1 MNAMSYM
8 ELLPSKFR
16 KGAVRMVFIGI
27 SRRLLDLI
35 GLASLLP
42 IIILII
48 NPSAVEGNALM
59 TKLFHFFGLE
69 SLAGFGLLFGIFAL
83 VMLPLKSVWTIWL
96 AKIQNAYLLSIYRYY
111 SRQLYSYYHDR
122 GLLFIRQ
129 TFSSQLAFHI
139 NGACYG
145 YAMNIVGTILN
156 AVSDIAITLLLTGIV
171 VWFAPMA
178 SLMLFAAMVPVLLVY
193 FTIVKSK
200 LKKIGFDAYEARR
213 RQAQI
218 VQESLRGH
226 VSLSIYNS
234 FNTLSK
240 EFDQGLNTISH
251 ADIKGS
257 VYSQIPSVILQMCVA
272 IALIIL
278 LVAGNTNGTPV
289 TLFILFGFTAA
300 RVMPAILSLANS
312 WSTLQNNQYIID
324 IIKEAALFEKRP
336 RPAEEKEEEIQP
348 MIFNHQVEL
357 RNVTFAFEMNKPVF
371 TNFSLQLRKGESVG
385 FRGVSGAGKST
396 LFNLL
401 LGFYTPL
408 HGGIYVDG
416 ERLTT
421 QNIKSW
427 HKIAGYSE
435 QDVFISNDSVARN
448 IAMSVSEPDMGKI
461 MKVVEQVGL
470 MEWVSSLKEGIHT
483 MMGES
488 GMTVSGGE
496 KQRIGIAR
504 ALYKEPQV
512 LFFDESTSALD
523 TKNEDGIISMLNS
536 LACNNLTLFIISH
549 RESALRYCNRII
561 DI

>member
-1 MNAMSYM
+1 
-8 ELLPSKFR
+8 
-16 KGAVRMVFIGI
+16 MVFLGI

-42 IIILII
+42 IIIIII

-59 TKLFHFFGLE
+59 AKLFQFIGLD
-69 SLAGFGLLFGIFAL
+69 SLAGFGFILGIFAL
-83 VMLPLKSVWTIWL
+83 VMLPLKSVLTIWL
-96 AKIQNAYLLSIYRYY
+96 AKIQNSYLLSIYRYY
-111 SRQLYSYYHDR
+111 SRQLYSYYHSR

-145 YAMNIVGTILN
+145 YAMNIVGTIIN
-156 AVSDIAITLLLTGIV
+156 AAADIAITLLLAGIV
-171 VWFAPMA
+171 VWFAPLA

-193 FTIVKSK
+193 FMLVKGK

-226 VSLSIYNS
+226 VSISINNS
-234 FNTLSK
+234 FDTISK
-240 EFDQGLNTISH
+240 EFDRGLNTISH
-251 ADIKGS
+251 TDIKGS
-257 VYSQIPSVILQMCVA
+257 IYNQIPSVILQMCVA

-278 LVAGNTNGTPV
+278 LVAGNTNGTST
-289 TLFILFGFTAA
+289 TLFILFGFTAV

-312 WSTLQNNQYIID
+312 WSTLQNNQFIID
-324 IIKEAALFEKRP
+324 IIKEADQFEKQP
-336 RPAEEKEEEIQP
+336 ETEENIQP
-348 MIFNHQVEL
+348 MTFNHQVEL
-357 RNVTFAFEMNKPVF
+357 RNVTFAFDEDKPVF

-385 FRGVSGAGKST
+385 FRGASGAGKST

-401 LGFYTPL
+401 LGFYKPRQ
-408 HGGIYVDG
+408 GEIYVDG
-416 ERLTT
+416 ERLSP

-435 QDVFISNDSVARN
+435 QDVFISNDSLARN
-448 IAMSVSEPDMGKI
+448 IAMSTSDPDMDKI

-470 MEWVSSLKEGIHT
+470 KQWVSSLKDGINT

-504 ALYKEPQV
+504 ALYKDPQV

-523 TKNEDGIISMLNS
+523 TKNEDDIISMLNS
-536 LACNNLTLFIISH
+536 LACKDLTLFIISH